1 MTVFDD
7 SRRGVALKYAFAMC
21 ALAIAFAV
29 RFLLQHWFPP
39 GFPYLTFFPA
49 VVITAYVAGVRPAIA
64 VAAASLLLAWYFF
77 IPPYRTFEVSTSTGI
92 ALAFYVFVVAVD
104 IFFIEGMRSALVRL
118 QAERAR
124 SAGLDDAKDLLTRE
138 LHHRVSNNIQVVG
151 SLLRLQAD
159 GVSDPKARRALSEAG
174 QRIELI
180 ADIQRQLNAQ
190 DGAALPFH
198 QFARGF
204 LEDAAKA
211 AGRKVAIEIL
221 GGEEPLSTDQA
232 TPVSLVLLECF
243 NNALEHGFGPDGG
256 VAVVE
261 MTEVGDEQ
269 RLTIT
274 DNGRG
279 PPDGFALGSSGS
291 LGLRI
296 VRGMAK
302 QIQGRFSI
310 ERRDGLTVCTLSF
323 PRPN

>member
-1 MTVFDD
+1 MFND
-7 SRRGVALKYAFAMC
+7 SRSGVALRYGFGLAALLSAFG
-21 ALAIAFAV
+21 L
-29 RFLLQHWFPP
+29 RFLLQDWFPP
-39 GFPYLTFFPA
+39 GFPYVTFFPA
-49 VVITAYVAGVRPAIA
+49 VVITAYVAGVRPAAA
-64 VAAASLLLAWYFF
+64 VAAAGMLLAWYFF
-77 IPPYRTFEVSTSTGI
+77 IPPYGTFDLSGSTAM
-92 ALAFYVFVVAVD
+92 ALGFYVFVVAVD
-104 IFFIEGMRSALVRL
+104 IFFINGMREALIQL
-118 QAERAR
+118 QAEQAR
-124 SAGLDDAKDLLTRE
+124 SARLHEAKELLARE
-138 LHHRVSNNIQVVG
+138 MHHRISNNIQVVG
-151 SLLRLQAD
+151 SLLRLQTD
-159 GVSDPKARRALSEAG
+159 GVTDPKARRALSEAG

-180 ADIQRQLNAQ
+180 ANIQRQLNAQ
-190 DGAALPFH
+190 DGAAVPFH

-243 NNALEHGFGPDGG
+243 NNVLEHGVGPEGG
-256 VAVVE
+256 VVVVE
-261 MTEVGDEQ
+261 MAEVEDEQ

-279 PPDGFALGSSGS
+279 PPEGFALGSGGS

-310 ERRDGLTVCTLSF
+310 ERRGGLTVCTLSF
-323 PRPN
+323 PQPN